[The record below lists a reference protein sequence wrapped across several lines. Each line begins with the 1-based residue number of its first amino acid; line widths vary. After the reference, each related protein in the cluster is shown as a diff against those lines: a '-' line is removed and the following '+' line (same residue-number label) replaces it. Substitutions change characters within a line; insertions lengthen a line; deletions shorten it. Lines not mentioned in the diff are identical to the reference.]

1 MKSLRSV
8 PKENIFPAPFDVS
21 WFHQPTIRKLLSIL
35 QSEGAEVFAVGG
47 CVRDSFWKK
56 KVEEI
61 DLAINIDPIQVKEL
75 LNKIDCKVLNIGI
88 EYGTVTVFLEGCKF
102 EITSFRKDIKTFG
115 RKAKVQYCDDL
126 KEDAKRRDFSFNTIY
141 LNPNGLIVDPLGHF
155 SDLISGTVKFVGDP
169 NERINEDHLRILRYF
184 RFVSKFP
191 NTNKALDQ
199 ETLNA
204 IKRKRHLIL
213 ELSQERIWNELKLI
227 LSSHSIKAVISLM
240 NQAGLLTVM
249 FPQARLDL
257 VKKMSELEKMLEKI
271 INKGNECGPVD
282 LCDPIRRLALLSD
295 GRDDFHQ
302 TIFSLNKKELKRL
315 RFYQLQVSKIFESCH
330 LIGFRYG
337 LQNGIDLLLWSM
349 TVFEEPVSS
358 KIEEETQII
367 LKRSYKKIVEGSF
380 ARFPLSGQ
388 DLLNKGYSGRNL
400 GLILKE
406 LETAWIESGFSLSR
420 CQLLKKVDLSK
431 D

>member
-1 MKSLRSV
+1 MKSLRSIS
-8 PKENIFPAPFDVS
+8 KENIFPAPFDVS
-21 WFHQPTIRKLLSIL
+21 WFHQPTIRKLLVIL

-88 EYGTVTVFLEGCKF
+88 EYGTVTAFLEGYKF

-115 RKAKVQYCDDL
+115 RKAKVQYTDDM
-126 KEDAKRRDFSFNTIY
+126 KEDAKRRDFTFNTIY
-141 LNPNGLIVDPLGHF
+141 LSPNGLIIDPLGHF
-155 SDLISGTVKFVGDP
+155 SDLRSGTVKFVGDP
-169 NERINEDHLRILRYF
+169 NERMNEDHLRILRYF

-191 NTNKALDQ
+191 TTNKSPDQ
-199 ETLNA
+199 ETLGA

-213 ELSQERIWNELKLI
+213 ELSRERIWNELKLI
-227 LSSHSIKAVISLM
+227 LSSHSINSVISLM
-240 NQAGLLTVM
+240 NQTGLLAVM

-257 VKKMSELEKMLEKI
+257 IKKMSKLEKMLEKV
-271 INKGNECGPVD
+271 INERNECGRVD

-295 GRDDFHQ
+295 GSDAFHQ
-302 TIFSLNKKELKRL
+302 IILSLDKNELKRL
-315 RFYQLQVSKIFESCH
+315 RFYQLQVSKIYESCH

-349 TVFEEPVSS
+349 TKIEEHISS
-358 KIEEETQII
+358 KIEEEIQII
-367 LKRSYKKIVEGSF
+367 LKICHKKIVEGSF
-380 ARFPLSGQ
+380 AKFPLSGE

-400 GLILKE
+400 GLTLKE
-406 LETAWIESGFSLSR
+406 LETAWIVSGFSLSR
-420 CQLLKKVDLSK
+420 CQLLKKV
-431 D
+431 

>member
-21 WFHQPTIRKLLSIL
+21 WFYQPTIRKLLSIL

-75 LNKIDCKVLNIGI
+75 LNKIDCRVLNIGI
-88 EYGTVTVFLEGCKF
+88 EYGTVTVILEGYKF

-141 LNPNGLIVDPLGHF
+141 LKPNGLIVDPLGHF
-155 SDLISGTVKFVGDP
+155 SDLRSGTVKFVGDP

-184 RFVSKFP
+184 RFVSRFP
-191 NTNKALDQ
+191 NTNKAPDQ
-199 ETLNA
+199 ETLST

-213 ELSQERIWNELKLI
+213 ELSRERIWNELKLI
-227 LSSHSIKAVISLM
+227 LCSHSIDLVISLM
-240 NQAGLLTVM
+240 NQTGLLALI

-257 VKKMSELEKMLEKI
+257 VQKMSKLEKMLEKI
-271 INKGNECGPVD
+271 INKVNEGGSVD
-282 LCDPIRRLALLSD
+282 LCDPIRRLALLSN
-295 GRDDFHQ
+295 GSDDFHQ
-302 TIFSLNKKELKRL
+302 TMFSLDKKELKRL

-330 LIGFRYG
+330 LMGFRHG
-337 LQNGIDLLLWSM
+337 LQNGIDLLLLSM
-349 TVFEEPVSS
+349 TVIEEPASS

-367 LKRSYKKIVEGSF
+367 LKRCHKKIVEGSF

-406 LETAWIESGFSLSR
+406 LETAWIASGFSLSR
-420 CQLLKKVDLSK
+420 CQLLKKV
-431 D
+431 

>member
-21 WFHQPTIRKLLSIL
+21 WFYQPTIRKLLSIL

-75 LNKIDCKVLNIGI
+75 LNKIDCRVLNIGI
-88 EYGTVTVFLEGCKF
+88 EYGTVTVILEGYKF

-141 LNPNGLIVDPLGHF
+141 LKPNGLIVDPLGHF
-155 SDLISGTVKFVGDP
+155 SDLRSGTVKFVGDP

-184 RFVSKFP
+184 RFVSRFP
-191 NTNKALDQ
+191 NTNKAPDQ
-199 ETLNA
+199 ETLST

-213 ELSQERIWNELKLI
+213 ELSRERIWNELKLI
-227 LSSHSIKAVISLM
+227 LCSHSIDLVISLM
-240 NQAGLLTVM
+240 NQTGLLALI

-257 VKKMSELEKMLEKI
+257 VQKMSKLEKMLEKI
-271 INKGNECGPVD
+271 INKVNEGGSVD
-282 LCDPIRRLALLSD
+282 LCDPIRRLALLSN
-295 GRDDFHQ
+295 GSDDFHQ
-302 TIFSLNKKELKRL
+302 TMFSLDKKELKRL
-315 RFYQLQVSKIFESCH
+315 RFYQLQVGKIFETCH
-330 LIGFRYG
+330 LMGFRHG
-337 LQNGIDLLLWSM
+337 LQNGIDLLLLSM
-349 TVFEEPVSS
+349 TVIEEPASS
-358 KIEEETQII
+358 KIEEEAQII
-367 LKRSYKKIVEGSF
+367 LKRCHEKIVEGSF

-406 LETAWIESGFSLSR
+406 LETAWIASGFSLSR
-420 CQLLKKVDLSK
+420 CQLLKKVRFIK
-431 D
+431 